1 MQLLFDLL
9 QFTHQVELGL
19 RTPQVEHT
27 VLVGSGDDPA
37 QAAFRVNLRLDGG
50 RKALGV
56 WGQHAGR
63 TDTAGDTIG
72 RKLSLPTDWDRIQF
86 FFFPLF

>member
-19 RTPQVEHT
+19 RAPQVEYT

-37 QAAFRVNLRLDGG
+37 QAAFRVDLRLDGC
-50 RKALGV
+50 REALGV
-56 WGQHAGR
+56 RGQHAGR
-63 TDTAGDTIG
+63 TDTTGDTIG
-72 RKLSLPTDWDRIQF
+72 RKLSLSANWD
-86 FFFPLF
+86 